1 MRIRSLHLTL
11 IAVALTAVALSAT
24 PASAGHD
31 EDPRT
36 KNLHPMGH
44 IVESAS
50 LLNPNVDN
58 PGTVHTDIAFQGKYA
73 FQGRW
78 DGFNI
83 RDISAPGNPRQVS
96 FTLCNGNQGD
106 VVVWGDV
113 LVRSW
118 NTPAGTPGVFGAGND
133 CDGSGNVPNGF
144 EGLHVFDISD
154 VSDPV
159 LVGSVDLSAGALPAT
174 ADMPA
179 RCGSHTATGVP
190 DLANDR
196 LLIYNSGGGCAGID
210 IVEVPLDDPA
220 SAAFLRWEA
229 SDDDGFGR
237 DCHDT
242 GVILGNAMW
251 AACAGDDGYTL
262 WSLDTAHGGS
272 LTDPAFMYSRVVP
285 EVSIGHTATFSFD
298 GEVLVFEHEPG
309 GGVLSECEPG
319 NADSDKSLFF
329 FETATGDQLGMWT
342 LPRAQSATENCT
354 LHNFNVV
361 PLRSGDDVIVM
372 GNYQAG
378 TWVVDFTDPTSPETI
393 AWSDPPP
400 APVPPPPFDG
410 LGLDILGAWSSIWY
424 NNFIF
429 ESNIGEGLNVF
440 RLSDDAVSGA
450 MRLDHLNPATQEFT
464 IP

>member
-1 MRIRSLHLTL
+1 MRIRSLHVTL
-11 IAVALTAVALSAT
+11 IAVVLTALALTAA

-44 IVESAS
+44 IVEPAS

-58 PGTVHTDIAFQGKYA
+58 FGTIHTDIAFQGKYA

-118 NTPAGTPGVFGAGND
+118 NTPAGTPGLFGAGND

-159 LVGSVDLSAGALPAT
+159 LVGSVDLSASALPET
-174 ADMPA
+174 ADRPA

-210 IVEVPLDDPA
+210 IVEVPLGDPA

-229 SDDDGFGR
+229 SGDDGFGR

-242 GVILGNAMW
+242 GVILGDAMW

-262 WSLDTAHGGS
+262 WSLDAAHGGS

-285 EVSIGHTATFSFD
+285 DVSIGHTATFSFD

-329 FETATGDQLGMWT
+329 FATATGDQLGMWT
-342 LPRAQSATENCT
+342 LPRAQSAEENCT

-378 TWVVDFTDPTSPETI
+378 TWVVDFTDPASPKTI
-393 AWSDPPP
+393 AWSDPPA
-400 APVPPPPFDG
+400 APVPPPPFDF

-424 NNFIF
+424 NNFIY

-440 RLSDDAVSGA
+440 RLSDKAVAGA
-450 MRLDHLNPATQEFT
+450 MRVDHLNPATQEFT